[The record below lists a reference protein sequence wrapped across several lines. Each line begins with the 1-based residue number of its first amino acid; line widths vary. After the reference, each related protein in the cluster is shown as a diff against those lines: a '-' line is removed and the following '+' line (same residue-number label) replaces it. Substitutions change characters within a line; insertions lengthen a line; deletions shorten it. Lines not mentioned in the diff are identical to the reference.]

1 MVRFCSKHL
10 NYIKTSY
17 HVVYPPPRLSTTKF
31 ADALLR
37 PIGQL
42 KENQNRLLQQ
52 TTGIIHISYIAQL
65 DHFFEYYLDSY
76 GNHNPSEFQVI
87 NSMNIE

>member
-37 PIGQL
+37 QIGQL

-52 TTGIIHISYIAQL
+52 TTGIIHISPNFQ
-65 DHFFEYYLDSY
+65 YYL
-76 GNHNPSEFQVI
+76 EV
-87 NSMNIE
+87 